1 MFSEREVSRLERKQF
16 TFYRSYYEAIK
27 ALPKKD
33 QTAVLLAICAYALDN
48 EEPKLTGTAT
58 AIFTL
63 VRPTLDSSRKRA
75 ENGKRGGEV
84 KPSESKSEAKP
95 KQNAREKEKEKEN
108 EIENELE
115 DDSLLREGFERFWN
129 LYPLKI
135 GKEQTW
141 QVYQEIRPDAG
152 KLCAAVKQWE
162 RSSQWNREQG
172 RFVPKPEKFLEEGQF
187 DHLPGDVVPMGASG
201 VLGEAEIQAIRRIL
215 ES

>member
-1 MFSEREVSRLERKQF
+1 MFQRKQF
-16 TFYRSYYEAIK
+16 TFYRSYYEALLK
-27 ALPKKD
+27 LPQEQRMGAYEAL
-33 QTAVLLAICAYALDN
+33 IRYALDGVAP
-48 EEPKLTGTAT
+48 EGLDAMQEMAFML
-58 AIFTL
+58 I
-63 VRPTLDSSRKRA
+63 RPTLDSGRKMA
-75 ENGKRGGEV
+75 KGGTKSKTAKRSDKG
-84 KPSESKSEAKP
+84 
-95 KQNAREKEKEKEN
+95 REKEKEGEEEIEKENESEIEIEIEN

-172 RFVPKPEKFLEEGQF
+172 RFIPKPEKFLEEGQF

-201 VLGEAEIQAIRRIL
+201 ELGEAEIQAIRRIM